1 LPFGCHGLGLWKLGD
16 VVAGGLQRHK
26 LAPAGQWYR
35 IVESLFPAFGH
46 QANNSAPTCVNF
58 SRITGQ
64 MTAFNLFSEF
74 FLEFG
79 DLVSV
84 SLPNAHDLI
93 GSILRDRIS
102 LVDEPFHETT
112 MLFHSI
118 CRMTFQ
124 PSDLFKDLPS
134 RLAHRNA
141 SWTLVMARLPRWLT
155 ESPSFYQVKISS
167 LLALDADHR
176 AVANFLV
183 GLPISY
189 SVTRTEKPPGVLSR
203 MI

>member
-1 LPFGCHGLGLWKLGD
+1 
-16 VVAGGLQRHK
+16 
-26 LAPAGQWYR
+26 
-35 IVESLFPAFGH
+35 
-46 QANNSAPTCVNF
+46 
-58 SRITGQ
+58 

-124 PSDLFKDLPS
+124 PSNLFKDLPS
-134 RLAHRNA
+134 RFAQNVSLDRLRNGAHLLDTIQRSWQFRLLSAPATLQA
-141 SWTLVMARLPRWLT
+141 SL
-155 ESPSFYQVKISS
+155 Q
-167 LLALDADHR
+167 
-176 AVANFLV
+176 
-183 GLPISY
+183 
-189 SVTRTEKPPGVLSR
+189 PPPL
-203 MI
+203 

>member
-46 QANNSAPTCVNF
+46 QANNSAPTYVNF

-124 PSDLFKDLPS
+124 PSNLFKDLPS
-134 RLAHRNA
+134 RFAQNVSLDRLRNGALLLDTIQLAVSFA
-141 SWTLVMARLPRWLT
+141 FGARYFT
-155 ESPSFYQVKISS
+155 SQPSAAA
-167 LLALDADHR
+167 ALNVRQA
-176 AVANFLV
+176 
-183 GLPISY
+183 
-189 SVTRTEKPPGVLSR
+189 
-203 MI
+203 